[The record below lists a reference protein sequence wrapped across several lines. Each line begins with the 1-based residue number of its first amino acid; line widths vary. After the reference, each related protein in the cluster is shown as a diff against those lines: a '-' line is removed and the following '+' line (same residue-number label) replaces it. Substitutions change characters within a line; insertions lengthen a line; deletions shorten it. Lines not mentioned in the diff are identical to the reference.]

1 MYKQTNKQWQK
12 TVDALKIITEPK
24 YVFLV
29 IVPLILQKGL
39 WKGLWK
45 VQVLVFHIK
54 NRVRV
59 FQSTRK
65 AKDLQPEENQVSNL
79 LKNEWCKRLWNESI
93 CQKQENPNGKIEK

>member
-39 WKGLWK
+39 
-45 VQVLVFHIK
+45 
-54 NRVRV
+54 
-59 FQSTRK
+59 
-65 AKDLQPEENQVSNL
+65 
-79 LKNEWCKRLWNESI
+79 
-93 CQKQENPNGKIEK
+93 